1 MCTRHKKP
9 QQFTPRSVMTGRFS
23 AIVPAGILWN
33 DWPSLR
39 SNFPLHAIPF
49 NPPSDSSSFL
59 ILQSISIEMKKK
71 HTQQILPSFNSYA
84 ISALL
89 FCCVQFFF
97 INLSTSEW
105 NGAIKMAVYHYI
117 MYAIC
122 CCCKY
127 FYYIF
132 SLSVNDVV
140 VISNCPG
147 NIHTSHFSHVNNS
160 NSSIWLLLLLTNADV
175 WAVLFTFIL
184 LSCTSFGWNVAC
196 ALEER

>member
-71 HTQQILPSFNSYA
+71 HTQFSHHSIRMLSLHFYFVVCNFFLSICQRASEMAQLKWLFTTILCTRYVAAVSIF
-84 ISALL
+84 II
-89 FCCVQFFF
+89 FF
-97 INLSTSEW
+97 
-105 NGAIKMAVYHYI
+105 A
-117 MYAIC
+117 
-122 CCCKY
+122 
-127 FYYIF
+127 
-132 SLSVNDVV
+132 LSVNDVV
-140 VISNCPG
+140 VISNCSG

>member
-140 VISNCPG
+140 VISNCSG

-160 NSSIWLLLLLTNADV
+160 NSSIWLLLVLTNADV